1 MEITLELIVFTVLA
15 VFTAVASLG
24 VAAPVLVYLA
34 LGDRAAAPLAQ
45 TKAWIVQNN
54 ATTMATV
61 LLLLGLVVLGNG
73 LAQWQQA

>member
-1 MEITLELIVFTVLA
+1 MLY
-15 VFTAVASLG
+15 
-24 VAAPVLVYLA
+24 LV

-73 LAQWQQA
+73 LGQLQAA

>member
-1 MEITLELIVFTVLA
+1 MGNE
-15 VFTAVASLG
+15 G
-24 VAAPVLVYLA
+24 YAPPLVPWRGMLLYLV

-73 LAQWQQA
+73 LGQLQTA